1 MTTVL
6 LIRHG
11 RTSANTA
18 GILAGRSSGVTL
30 DETGTEQVAEVGRRL
45 AGAPLKAVVTSPLR
59 RCRQTA
65 QALIAARTDDCPLTV
80 EPG

>member
-18 GILAGRSSGVTL
+18 GILAGRSSGVGL
-30 DETGTEQVAEVGRRL
+30 DDVGVKQVAAAGQRVVGV
-45 AGAPLKAVVTSPLR
+45 PLRAVVSSPLQ
-59 RCRQTA
+59 RCRQTS
-65 QALIAARTDDCPLTV
+65 QALLAPRAD
-80 EPG
+80 

>member
-18 GILAGRSSGVTL
+18 GILAGRSPGVEL
-30 DETGTEQVAEVGRRL
+30 DSTGEQQVQALGQRL
-45 AGAPLKAVVTSPLR
+45 AGVPLRTIISSPLR

-65 QALIAARTDDCPLTV
+65 QAVAAARPQRRRR
-80 EPG
+80 PRS